1 MVRVF
6 AAGGII
12 LDTVV
17 AADGTLGP
25 LTMGGNAVY
34 SAAGARL
41 WLDDVGIVGRVPANY
56 PPAHLGRLSAA
67 GIDLVGVRHEAETV
81 EEGEWFFYRPDG
93 SRRDH
98 LHAPLADPL
107 PAPTG
112 TRLTPDAVA
121 DLERV
126 LAARSSGGTTFAA
139 FRRRHPVRLADVPD
153 GWLGARGVHLAA
165 NPVAE
170 QRVMADG
177 LASEGRIVTLD
188 PGSNAADLRHDV
200 AGLLNRLGCF
210 LPSEKELAELVPTV
224 APAAAL
230 QTLSALG
237 PALLIAKLG
246 AQGSL
251 VQEPDGRPVAV
262 PAVRVPAID
271 PTGAGDAF
279 CGGVLAGLVLTGD
292 PILAA
297 CLGTVSASFA
307 VEAFGPFHLAE
318 TSCDAARA
326 RLLTLVERLDPRLS
340 GRLRA
345 PLARLDPA

>member
-6 AAGGII
+6 TAGGII

-17 AADGTLGP
+17 AADGALGP

-41 WLDDVGIVGRVPANY
+41 WMDGVGIVGRVPANY
-56 PPAHLGRLSAA
+56 PAAHLERLSRAGVDLA
-67 GIDLVGVRHEAETV
+67 GIRHEAETV
-81 EEGEWFFYRPDG
+81 EKGEWFFYRPDG
-93 SRRDH
+93 SRRDQ

-121 DLERV
+121 DLERT

-153 GWLGARGVHLAA
+153 GWLGARGIHLAA
-165 NPVAE
+165 NLVAE
-170 QRVMADG
+170 QCTMAKG
-177 LASEGRIVTLD
+177 LAASGRIVTLD
-188 PGSNAADLRHDV
+188 PGSNAVDLRGDV
-200 AGLLNRLGCF
+200 AGFMNCLGCF
-210 LPSEKELAELVPTV
+210 LPSEKELVELVP
-224 APAAAL
+224 AAAPL
-230 QTLSALG
+230 DALRALRALG
-237 PALLIAKLG
+237 PTLLIAKLG

-251 VQEPDGRPVAV
+251 VQEQDGRPVAI
-262 PAVRVPAID
+262 PAARVAAVD

-279 CGGVLAGLVLTGD
+279 CGGVLAGLVLIGD

-318 TSCDAARA
+318 TSRRAART
-326 RLLTLVERLDPRLS
+326 RLLSLVEMLDPQLS

-345 PLARLDPA
+345 PLAQLDLA

>member
-1 MVRVF
+1 MVRLF
-6 AAGGII
+6 TAGGII

-41 WLDDVGIVGRVPANY
+41 WMEGVGIVGRVPVNY
-56 PPAHLGRLSAA
+56 PAAHLERLSRA
-67 GIDLVGVRHEAETV
+67 GIDLAGVRHEAETV

-107 PAPTG
+107 PAPAG

-121 DLERV
+121 GLERA
-126 LAARSSGGTTFAA
+126 LASRTGGSATFAA
-139 FRRRHPVRLADVPD
+139 FRRRHPVRLADVPE
-153 GWLGARGVHLAA
+153 GWLGARGIHLAA
-165 NPVAE
+165 NRVAE
-170 QRVMADG
+170 QRAMADG
-177 LASEGRIVTLD
+177 LVVGGRIVTLD
-188 PGSNAADLRHDV
+188 PGSNAADLRTDA
-200 AGLLNRLGCF
+200 AGLMNRLGCF
-210 LPSEKELAELVPTV
+210 LPSEKELAELVPG
-224 APAAAL
+224 APPAGAL
-230 QTLSALG
+230 RALRALG

-246 AQGSL
+246 ARGSL
-251 VQEPDGRPVAV
+251 VQEGEAEPVAV
-262 PAVRVPAID
+262 QVAPVAAID

-279 CGGVLAGLVLTGD
+279 CGGVLAGLALTGD

-318 TSCDAARA
+318 TSRRAAHT
-326 RLLTLVERLDPRLS
+326 RLLSLVEMLDPQLS
-340 GRLRA
+340 GRLWA